1 MGLRIVLEMLLL
13 FLLPTVL
20 VFGYLHLTRGPRSV
34 GATFTDLPLAWLF
47 LAGCMLM
54 FATLAMFA
62 TRGGRSPDA
71 PYQPAIFKDGKLI
84 QPDAG
89 PSNK

>member
-1 MGLRIVLEMLLL
+1 MGLRLVLEMLLL
-13 FLLPTVL
+13 FMLPSVL

-34 GATFTDLPLAWLF
+34 GATMSQMPLPWLF

-54 FATLAMFA
+54 FSALAMFA

-71 PYQPAIFKDGKLI
+71 PYEPAIFKDGKL
-84 QPDAG
+84 QPRTR
-89 PSNK
+89 